1 MGKTGSLALRIRE
14 IRGDQPQQK
23 TAGLLGI
30 LKSKWSR
37 WEQGQS
43 EPSVDELV
51 SLCRIFDVSP
61 GWLLG
66 LSDERAPCLPVA
78 EVAVQ
83 DGGVC
88 PSCRKKD
95 ETIQSLVEM
104 AKGQQAT
111 VTSQQKTIHELT
123 LQGDKKTTSSD
134 DSLPSSG
141 ARKPSKKTA

>member
-1 MGKTGSLALRIRE
+1 MGKTNSLALRIRE
-14 IRGDQPQQK
+14 VRGDQPQQK

-43 EPSVDELV
+43 EPSIDELV
-51 SLCRIFDVSP
+51 SLCRIFNISP

-78 EVAVQ
+78 EAAVQ

-111 VTSQQKTIHELT
+111 VASQQKTIHDLT
-123 LQGDKKTTSSD
+123 LLNEKKTTSSG

-141 ARKPSKKTA
+141 AGKARKATA